1 MQKRYDED
9 FKKTLVELYQSGQ
22 TVTDLSK
29 EYGVAGTT
37 LYKWI
42 DLYAKDKQDGVS
54 KAEFLSLKKQLA
66 RTREEND
73 ILKKVLTI
81 FAEKKD

>member
-9 FKKTLVELYQSGQ
+9 FKKTPVELYQSGQ
-22 TVTDLSK
+22 SVADLGK
-29 EYGVAGTT
+29 EYGVASTT

-54 KAEFLSLKKQLA
+54 KAEFLALKKQLA
-66 RTREEND
+66 RTQEERD
-73 ILKKVLTI
+73 ILKKVLAI
-81 FAEKKD
+81 FAEKKN

>member
-22 TVTDLSK
+22 NVIDLSK
-29 EYGVAGTT
+29 EYGVASTT

-42 DLYAKDKQDGVS
+42 DLYARDKEAGVS
-54 KAEFLSLKKQLA
+54 KAEFLALKKQLV
-66 RTREEND
+66 RTQEERD

-81 FAEKKD
+81 FADKKD